1 MIWLLGF
8 IPVWLLGVVDYQG
21 SRLMVLERLR
31 WPTSAEIVRVMETTI
46 QRHGAPTR
54 LLTDNGSV
62 FKSAAFGR
70 FLESHNVEHTFIRP
84 GRPQTNGRIER
95 LFWTF
100 KETVFHWVWVFKSIE
115 QIDRFS
121 ADFVQFYNR
130 DRPHSSWGGRTPDE
144 AYFNRS
150 KQYGATSRVRYFDG
164 HLCWYK
170 FG

>member
-1 MIWLLGF
+1 MQVTRQAQAHR
-8 IPVWLLGVVDYQG
+8 PA
-21 SRLMVLERLR
+21 LMYSMAKRS
-31 WPTSAEIVRVMETTI
+31 PQVRI
-46 QRHGAPTR
+46 
-54 LLTDNGSV
+54 
-62 FKSAAFGR
+62 R
-70 FLESHNVEHTFIRP
+70 FR
-84 GRPQTNGRIER
+84 
-95 LFWTF
+95 TF

-144 AYFNRS
+144 VYFNRS